1 MGITTKCRKEVNT
14 VDSIPEVCR
23 LPGKESILFFAVGY
37 SVVLNEQSY
46 IPDSGRFND
55 YVETLPQFHSR
66 YQIEFGA
73 V

>member
-1 MGITTKCRKEVNT
+1 MGFIAK
-14 VDSIPEVCR
+14 I
-23 LPGKESILFFAVGY
+23 FAVGY

-55 YVETLPQFHSR
+55 YAETLPQFHSR

>member
-1 MGITTKCRKEVNT
+1 MDVYR
-14 VDSIPEVCR
+14 R
-23 LPGKESILFFAVGY
+23 LISVLWSLTYISVGFIAKIFAVGY

>member
-1 MGITTKCRKEVNT
+1 MGFIAK
-14 VDSIPEVCR
+14 I
-23 LPGKESILFFAVGY
+23 FAVGY